1 MMLLC
6 IRPIIIVTCVAAVMS
21 VIGLAPSVAQP
32 GISATDSMP
41 DRIKFEYVPPTNP
54 QHHEVY
60 KYVKEGAALEK
71 VQQIF
76 SPFRLPIDLTVK
88 TLGCDGRSNAWY
100 LRPVVS
106 LCYEYLDD
114 ILKSAPKDLAL
125 GGLSPVDAILGQ
137 FYYVVS
143 HEFGHAIFDV
153 LGVPSFGSAED
164 AADQFSTYMM
174 LHLGKDDAS
183 RLIAGAAYSYK
194 NNLQSSAVI
203 LPLRAFTDMHGLPAQ
218 RYYNLLCIAYGADA
232 KAFARVVDEGLLPQ
246 ERARDC
252 GREYSGVAH
261 AFSRL
266 IAPHLDQELVKRV
279 HQRDWLPSKKSLA
292 N

>member
-1 MMLLC
+1 
-6 IRPIIIVTCVAAVMS
+6 
-21 VIGLAPSVAQP
+21 
-32 GISATDSMP
+32 
-41 DRIKFEYVPPTNP
+41 
-54 QHHEVY
+54 
-60 KYVKEGAALEK
+60 
-71 VQQIF
+71 
-76 SPFRLPIDLTVK
+76 
-88 TLGCDGRSNAWY
+88 
-100 LRPVVS
+100 
-106 LCYEYLDD
+106 
-114 ILKSAPKDLAL
+114 
-125 GGLSPVDAILGQ
+125 
-137 FYYVVS
+137 
-143 HEFGHAIFDV
+143 
-153 LGVPSFGSAED
+153 
-164 AADQFSTYMM
+164 
-174 LHLGKDDAS
+174 LGKDDAS

-279 HQRDWLPSKKSLA
+279 HQKDWLPSKKSLA

>member
-1 MMLLC
+1 MLLMSS
-6 IRPIIIVTCVAAVMS
+6 RPLPIAAICVAIIAA
-21 VIGLAPSVAQP
+21 GFAPGVAQP
-32 GISATDSMP
+32 GASAAGSKP
-41 DRIKFEYVPPTNP
+41 NRIQFEYVPPKNA
-54 QHHEVY
+54 QHDEVY
-60 KYVKEGAALEK
+60 RYVKEGAALEK
-71 VQQIF
+71 VQKIF

-125 GGLSPVDAILGQ
+125 GGLSPVDAVLGQ

-153 LGVPSFGSAED
+153 LQIPSFGASED

-194 NNLQSSAVI
+194 NNIQSSAVI
-203 LPLRAFTDMHGLPAQ
+203 LPLRAFADMHGVPAQ

-232 KAFARVVDEGLLPQ
+232 KAFARVVDEGLLPP
-246 ERARDC
+246 ERARGC
-252 GREYSGVAH
+252 GHEYSEVAY
-261 AFSRL
+261 AFTKL
-266 IAPHLDQELVKRV
+266 IAPHLDQELVKQV
-279 HQRDWLPSKKSLA
+279 HQKDWLPPASLR